1 MRSLTPCAPAGSP
14 PHRLAGHRHEGTS
27 REWPR
32 PVPCTCTTAPTA
44 VPAVKGQTCHSSTTV
59 SLALQDALTLAAL
72 LSSVSVLHQHIDS
85 KAQEESPLFIFSLF
99 PQVPEAAH
107 VTKSYLYHV
116 IKALFLPFAPHAAVQ
131 SRPRGRRACGQPSAS
146 MSGVKFAFPFS

>member
-59 SLALQDALTLAAL
+59 SLALPGRSHSCSSALQCFRPPPAHRQQGTRGKPSFNLFTLPA
-72 LSSVSVLHQHIDS
+72 S
-85 KAQEESPLFIFSLF
+85 
-99 PQVPEAAH
+99 
-107 VTKSYLYHV
+107 
-116 IKALFLPFAPHAAVQ
+116 
-131 SRPRGRRACGQPSAS
+131 PRGCPRNKKLSLPCHQGTFPPFCPTCCGTKPPSWAQS
-146 MSGVKFAFPFS
+146 LRSAISQHVRS